1 MEAGGGR
8 GVRRALPALV
18 GLLVFAPAAFAVPAL
33 PLSHQ
38 GRWITDAQGRVVNLH
53 GINMVYK
60 RAPYAPDAIGFGDDD
75 AAFLASQGFN
85 VVRLGIIYKA
95 VEPQFGHYDDVYL
108 ARIRATVDTLAAHG
122 I

>member
-1 MEAGGGR
+1 MRRVLAALLALLATAACCTSAQAGIR
-8 GVRRALPALV
+8 T
-18 GLLVFAPAAFAVPAL
+18 
-33 PLSHQ
+33 PLAHA
-38 GRWITDAQGRVVNLH
+38 GRWITDADGRVAVLH

-60 RAPYAPDAIGFGDDD
+60 RPPYAPDAVGFGDDD

-95 VEPQFGHYDDVYL
+95 VEPQLGHYDDAYL

-122 I
+122 IAVL